1 MDVLFEVLI
10 SIAIFSA
17 RIVDVSLD
25 TLRVFAVVSG
35 RRGVAWML
43 ALCQV
48 VVWLLAVSS
57 VINHIWDRP
66 WYAAAYALGFA
77 TGNFVGIS
85 IEQIRA
91 QGEQVIRIFSR
102 KGAEIAAVL
111 RGEGFGVTE
120 FTGRGKDGEV
130 TMLLIRAL
138 RRDAM
143 RLAHRAEELDPD
155 SYFILDDIRLTSDSV
170 TRARMDPPLWGR
182 FVGRRNGST

>member
-48 VVWLLAVSS
+48 IVWLLAVSS
-57 VINHIWDRP
+57 VINNLWDRP
-66 WYAAAYALGFA
+66 WYAVAYALGFA

-85 IEQIRA
+85 IEQLRA
-91 QGEQVIRIFSR
+91 QGEQVLRIFSR
-102 KGAEIAAVL
+102 KGSEIAAIM

-120 FTGRGKDGEV
+120 FSGRGKDGEV

-143 RLAHRAEELDPD
+143 RLARQAEEMDPD
-155 SYFILDDIRLTSDSV
+155 CYFILDDIRLTSDSSV
-170 TRARMDPPLWGR
+170 RGMDPPLWGR
-182 FVGRRNGST
+182 FVGRRDGQR